1 MRLEQRGVTPQG
13 VALVSA
19 VIAYL
24 FAKPGSNSR
33 HAAHYHL
40 VLSNPAYWDDK
51 EIWVAAKLQ
60 LPSLAGVLAGAIDY
74 YILDKFQRLTNTKTY
89 TKVHIASANLL
100 YASPC
105 I

>member
-1 MRLEQRGVTPQG
+1 MLHST
-13 VALVSA
+13 
-19 VIAYL
+19 IWYL
-24 FAKPGSNSR
+24 RIQYIGMTG
-33 HAAHYHL
+33 
-40 VLSNPAYWDDK
+40 
-51 EIWVAAKLQ
+51 IWVAAKLR